1 MSKLSLNR
9 VPLLGRVV
17 LLAALAGAIT
27 LTFLRE
33 EALACPPYAN
43 VQYKYAEPQFINHV
57 GTRWVNCEMPF
68 VVQQGTMTQ
77 HSITE
82 YLDDCIC
89 CPAGGCTGGD

>member
-9 VPLLGRVV
+9 IPLLGRVA
-17 LLAALAGAIT
+17 LLVALAGAIT

-33 EALACPPYAN
+33 EAMACPPYSN
-43 VQYKYAEPQFINHV
+43 VQYKYAETQFINHV

-77 HSITE
+77 NTITE
-82 YLDDCIC
+82 NGEECNC
-89 CPAGGCTGGD
+89 CPAGGCPHD